1 MNMLL
6 ITLLLSL
13 TQSPTTIVKKNGDQI
28 VLTDVMIYQTEEMG
42 SPNSINYSIRGKKE
56 KISVDKVK
64 RISFKETIGKKKGIT
79 TYRIILVKNNNDKL
93 EVEMNLVKIE
103 GKDKE
108 GKTASMSLSSIDK
121 ISF

>member
-13 TQSPTTIVKKNGDQI
+13 TQSPITIAKKNGDQI